1 MKHYFSW
8 LTIILPSLK
17 NVNLNILIFRVMLS
31 LELIVVHGLKKV
43 GIGVEQA
50 ELVPNPYHFAVGLNN
65 FLAISANLFFPALV
79 IFGFLTRL
87 AILPILAVTLSGYF
101 VVHWNDS
108 LLVKDVP
115 FMYSLSYLFLLFVG
129 PGKYSIDNYINKRR
143 WV

>member
-1 MKHYFSW
+1 MKKYLSW
-8 LTIILPSLK
+8 LTVVYPSPK
-17 NVNLNILIFRVMLS
+17 NFNLSMLIFRVILS

-87 AILPILAVTLSGYF
+87 AIIPILAVTLSGYF
-101 VVHWNDS
+101 VMHWNDS

-115 FMYSLSYLFLLFVG
+115 FMYSLSYLFLLFIG
-129 PGKYSIDNYINKRR
+129 PGKYSIDNSINKRR
-143 WV
+143 